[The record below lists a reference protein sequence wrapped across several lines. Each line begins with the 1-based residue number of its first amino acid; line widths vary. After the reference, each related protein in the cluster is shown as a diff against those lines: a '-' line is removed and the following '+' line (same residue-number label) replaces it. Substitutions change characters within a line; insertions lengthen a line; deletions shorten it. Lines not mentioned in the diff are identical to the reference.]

1 MTRRRRIARFTRA
14 LFVALLGVAAASHAA
29 DPRKVL
35 RLAFQSSESKFD
47 PQAESDSG
55 TGAINDNIFDAL
67 LQYDYLARPAKLQ
80 PRTAEALPEITHDGT
95 VYTLR
100 VKRGIYFSPDPA
112 FGGKPRELTAADYA
126 YSIKRLFDPKLR
138 SQWLF
143 LVEGKIKGAD
153 ALVADAKAT
162 GRFDY
167 DRPIEGLQA
176 LDRYTLRITL
186 TATDYTFA
194 YALAIPPTAAMARE
208 VVERYGND
216 IAAHPVGTGPYVLSQ
231 WVRSSRVVLTASPT
245 FREEIFESEGGPTE
259 RDREIAANLRGKR
272 LPLIGR
278 VEIFIVEEPQPRWL
292 AFLNE
297 EHDYIRPVPDE
308 FADIALPRGEL
319 APNLARRG
327 ITLSD
332 DEDAWVTYTTLN
344 VAPTIDGKRN
354 DLGGFTP
361 ERIALRRAIALAYRA
376 QDQVA
381 ILDKYQSVRTHSPL
395 PPVARGYVAGIRSP
409 TLEYDVPRAR
419 ALLDLFGFVDR
430 DGDGCRDNPDG
441 SALHI
446 DHAYYPTSRE
456 RERNKLWQA
465 SMADI
470 GLCMTFDKVELL
482 PELRKQARQ
491 GRVQMFSYG
500 WIADYPDGQNFLQ
513 LFTAK
518 SIGQAN
524 YAMFQL
530 PAYDALYEKA
540 VRLPEGPERDALYHE
555 MVKLIWV
562 YAPWVVEA
570 YKAYH
575 VLAHPWLL
583 NFKKHPFGHEPWRY
597 LDIDLARAPAR

>member
-1 MTRRRRIARFTRA
+1 M
-14 LFVALLGVAAASHAA
+14 ALLACAVAAHAA

-67 LQYDYLARPAKLQ
+67 LQYDYLARPAKLR
-80 PRTAEALPEITHDGT
+80 PRTAEALPEITNDGT

-112 FGGKPRELTAADYA
+112 FGGKPRELTAADYV

-153 ALVADAKAT
+153 ALVADAKLP
-162 GRFDY
+162 GHRFDY
-167 DRPIEGLQA
+167 DRPIEGLRA

-194 YALAIPPTAAMARE
+194 YALAIPPTAALARE
-208 VVERYGND
+208 VVERYRDD

-245 FREEIFESEGGPTE
+245 FREEYFESEGGTTE
-259 RDREIAANLRGKR
+259 RDREIAASLRGKR

-308 FADIALPRGEL
+308 FADLAMPHGEL

-327 ITLSD
+327 ITMSD
-332 DEDAWVTYTTLN
+332 DEDAWVTYTTMN
-344 VAPTIDGKRN
+344 VAPEIDGKPN

-361 ERIALRRAIALAYRA
+361 ERVALRRAIALAYRA

-395 PPVARGYVAGIRSP
+395 PPVARGYEPGIRSP

-441 SALHI
+441 SKLRI

-470 GLCMTFDKVELL
+470 GICMTFDKVELL

-513 LFTAK
+513 LFTRA

-524 YAMFQL
+524 YAMFDL

-540 VRLPEGPERDALYHE
+540 IRLPEGPERDALYHR
-555 MVKLIWV
+555 MVRMIWV

-575 VLAHPWLL
+575 VLAHPWVL

-597 LDIDLARAPAR
+597 LDIDLAKAPAR

>member
-14 LFVALLGVAAASHAA
+14 LFVALLGVAAAAHAA

-344 VAPTIDGKRN
+344 VAATIDGKRN

-513 LFTAK
+513 LFTAR